1 MPHYTQDQIE
11 AANPVD
17 LVDFLNSHGEKLK
30 RCGAQHLWEKHQ
42 VWIRE
47 NRWYT
52 HYDSEG
58 GYSIGFVMKYFS
70 LGPTM
75 QQVES

>member
-11 AANPVD
+11 AANQVD
-17 LVDFLNSHGEKLK
+17 LVDFLHSHGEKLK

-42 VWIRE
+42 VWIRG

-52 HYDSEG
+52 HYDSVG
-58 GYSIGFVMKYFS
+58 G
-70 LGPTM
+70 
-75 QQVES
+75 